1 MQTAIGAIGNPAER
15 RVNSRQCPR
24 IPNITLRS
32 AEDKTR
38 FSKMRSPEP
47 ITTLNE
53 LFLTSIER
61 HPRPNAFLAKRDGA
75 YRPVSSDE
83 ALGMVAALAHGLEKL
98 GLAPGDRLAILSD
111 NRLEWALTD
120 YATLGLGAISVP
132 IYPTLLED
140 DLEYILRDSGAKGI
154 VLSTGDQLRKIC
166 NITTQLPDLRFVL
179 AMDPV
184 NAPSTAG
191 VQQWWDMVRGVPRN
205 DAVTRFCE
213 LARRAKPGDIATL
226 LYTSG
231 TTGNPKGVILTH
243 SNIASNI
250 EASVELFPRELQ
262 GTEMSFLP
270 LSHILQRMLDFT
282 CFSQGVCIA
291 YAESFDALP
300 QNLLE
305 VRPNLMAVVPRV
317 LERVHERVESM
328 VVQGPASKQKI
339 FRWAVGVGE
348 KTVPYRLEGR
358 KLPLGLEL
366 KRRVAD
372 RVVFSKIRER
382 MGGRMEIMLSGSAP
396 LSPDIARFFWAVG
409 LKVYE
414 GYGLTETSPVIA
426 VNCPNKTRLGTVG
439 PVIPGIEVRLG
450 EDYSNEEGTV
460 GREILVRGPNVSP
473 GYYNLDDEN
482 REAFVDGW
490 FHTGD
495 LGTLDPD
502 GFLAI
507 TGRKKYLFKT
517 SGGKYVPPEK
527 LENLFQTQP
536 YIAQVLVIGD
546 KRKFVSALIVP
557 NFLLI
562 ESYAREHGI
571 PCTSREQMVQEPA
584 LVAFME
590 HQVERLM
597 ASLPPHERVRQIAL
611 LANEFTIASGELS
624 PTQKVRRK
632 VVEQHYRAVIEEI
645 YQRRV
650 SQAAV

>member
-1 MQTAIGAIGNPAER
+1 M
-15 RVNSRQCPR
+15 
-24 IPNITLRS
+24 PN
-32 AEDKTR
+32 
-38 FSKMRSPEP
+38 PEP

-53 LFLTSIER
+53 LFLTSVER
-61 HPRPNAFLAKRDGA
+61 HARPNAFLAKRDGA
-75 YRPVSSDE
+75 YKPVSSEE
-83 ALGMVAALAHGLEKL
+83 ALGTVAALAHSFEKL
-98 GLAPGDRLAILSD
+98 GLEAGDRLAILSD

-120 YATLGLGAISVP
+120 YATLGLGAITVP

-154 VLSTGDQLRKIC
+154 VLSTADQFSKIR
-166 NITTQLPDLRFVL
+166 NISSQLPDLRFVL
-179 AMDPV
+179 AMEPV

-191 VQQWWDMVRGVPRN
+191 VQQWWDVVRGVPRT

-213 LARRAKPGDIATL
+213 SARRAKAADVATI

-231 TTGNPKGVILTH
+231 TTGSPKGVILTH
-243 SNIASNI
+243 ANISSNVA
-250 EASVELFPRELQ
+250 AAVELFPSELR
-262 GTEMSFLP
+262 GVEMSFLP
-270 LSHILQRMLDFT
+270 LSHIFQRMLDFA
-282 CFSQGVCIA
+282 CFARGVCIA

-339 FRWAVGVGE
+339 FRWALGVGE
-348 KTVPYRLEGR
+348 KAVPYRLEGR
-358 KLPLGLEL
+358 KLPLVLEL
-366 KRRVAD
+366 KRRLAD
-372 RVVFSKIRER
+372 RLVFSKIRER
-382 MGGRMEIMLSGSAP
+382 LGGRMDIMLSGSAP
-396 LSPDIARFFWAVG
+396 LSPDVARFFWAVG

-426 VNCPNKTRLGTVG
+426 VNRPNHTRLGTVG
-439 PVIPGIEVRLG
+439 PVIPGVEVRLG

-473 GYYNLDDEN
+473 GYYKLDDEN
-482 REAFVDGW
+482 REAFVNGW

-495 LGTLDPD
+495 LGILDGD

-546 KRKFVSALIVP
+546 QRKFVSALIVP
-557 NFLLI
+557 NFPLL
-562 ESYAREHGI
+562 EAHAREHNI
-571 PCTSREQMVQEPA
+571 PCTSREQMIKDPK

-597 ASLPPHERVRQIAL
+597 APLPPHERVRQIAL
-611 LANEFTIASGELS
+611 LVNEFTIASGELS

-632 VVEQHYRAVIEEI
+632 VVEERYRALIEEI
-645 YQRRV
+645 YQRRLPH
-650 SQAAV
+650 SAL

>member
-1 MQTAIGAIGNPAER
+1 M
-15 RVNSRQCPR
+15 S
-24 IPNITLRS
+24 
-32 AEDKTR
+32 
-38 FSKMRSPEP
+38 SPEP

-61 HPRPNAFLAKRDGA
+61 YPRPDAFLAKRDGA
-75 YRPVSSDE
+75 YKPVSSEE
-83 ALGMVAALAHGLEKL
+83 ALRTVAALAKGLENL
-98 GLAPGDRLAILSD
+98 GLSAGDRLAILSD
-111 NRLEWALTD
+111 NRVEWALTD
-120 YATLGLGAISVP
+120 YAALGLGAITVP

-140 DLEYILRDSGAKGI
+140 DLEYILRDSGSRGI
-154 VLSTGDQLRKIC
+154 VVSTGDQLRKIC
-166 NITTQLPDLRFVL
+166 NISTQLPDLRFVL

-184 NAPSTAG
+184 NAASTAG
-191 VQQWWDMVRGVPRN
+191 VQQWWEVVRGAPVQ
-205 DAVTRFCE
+205 DEAVTRFRDS
-213 LARRAKPGDIATL
+213 ARKARPQDVATI

-231 TTGNPKGVILTH
+231 TTGKPKGVILTH
-243 SNIASNI
+243 ANIASNV
-250 EASVELFPRELQ
+250 EAAVQLFPSELR
-262 GTEMSFLP
+262 GMEMSFLP
-270 LSHILQRMLDFT
+270 LSHIFQRMLDFA
-282 CFSQGVCIA
+282 CFSTGVCIA

-305 VRPNLMAVVPRV
+305 VRPTLMAVVPRV

-328 VVQGPASKQKI
+328 IVHGPSSKQKI

-358 KLPLGLEL
+358 KLPFGLDL
-366 KRRVAD
+366 KRRLAD
-372 RVVFSKIRER
+372 RLVFSKIRER
-382 MGGRMEIMLSGSAP
+382 LGGRMRIMMSGSAP

-426 VNCPNKTRLGTVG
+426 VNLPNRTRLGTVG
-439 PVIPGIEVRLG
+439 PVIPGVEVRLG

-473 GYYNLDDEN
+473 GYYKLDDEN

-495 LGTLDPD
+495 LGMLDGD
-502 GFLAI
+502 EFLSI
-507 TGRKKYLFKT
+507 TGRKKHLFKT

-557 NFLLI
+557 NFQLL
-562 ESYAREHGI
+562 EVYAREHGI
-571 PCTSREQMVQEPA
+571 PCTNREQMVSHPSLQ
-584 LVAFME
+584 AFME

-597 ASLPPHERVRQIAL
+597 APLPPHERVRQIAL
-611 LANEFTIASGELS
+611 LSTEFTIASGELS

-632 VVEQHYRAVIEEI
+632 VVEERYRDVIEEI
-645 YQRRV
+645 YQRRNQ
-650 SQAAV
+650 QAAV

>member
-1 MQTAIGAIGNPAER
+1 MP
-15 RVNSRQCPR
+15 
-24 IPNITLRS
+24 
-32 AEDKTR
+32 
-38 FSKMRSPEP
+38 SPEP
-47 ITTLNE
+47 IATLNE
-53 LFLTSIER
+53 LFLTSVE
-61 HPRPNAFLAKRDGA
+61 HYPRSNAFLAKRDGS
-75 YRPVSSDE
+75 YEPVSSDE

-98 GLAPGDRLAILSD
+98 GIEPSNRVAILSD

-154 VLSTGDQLRKIC
+154 VLSTADQFRKIC
-166 NITTQLPDLRFVL
+166 NISTQLPDLRVVL

-191 VQQWWDMVRGVPRN
+191 LHQWWDLARGVPRN
-205 DAVTRFCE
+205 EAVSRFCDS
-213 LARRAKPGDIATL
+213 ARRAKPADVATI

-243 SNIASNI
+243 ANVASNV
-250 EASVELFPRELQ
+250 EAALQVFPSELQ

-270 LSHILQRMLDFT
+270 LSHIFQRMLDFA
-282 CFSQGVCIA
+282 CFARGVCIA

-358 KLPLGLEL
+358 TLPLGLDL
-366 KRRVAD
+366 KRRLAD
-372 RVVFSKIRER
+372 RLVFSKIRER
-382 MGGRMEIMLSGSAP
+382 LGGRMDIMLSGSAP
-396 LSPDIARFFWAVG
+396 LSPDVARFFWAVG

-426 VNCPNKTRLGTVG
+426 VNRPKKTRLGTVG
-439 PVIPGIEVRLG
+439 PVLPGVEVRLG

-473 GYYNLDDEN
+473 GYYKLDDEN
-482 REAFVDGW
+482 REAFVNGW

-495 LGTLDPD
+495 LGTLDAD

-536 YIAQVLVIGD
+536 YVAQVLVIGD
-546 KRKFVSALIVP
+546 RRKFVSALIVP
-557 NFLLI
+557 NFQLL
-562 ESYAREHGI
+562 ETYAREHNV
-571 PCTSREQMVQEPA
+571 PCTSREQMIKDPT

-590 HQVERLM
+590 HQVARLM
-597 ASLPPHERVRQIAL
+597 APLPPHERVRQIAL

-632 VVEQHYRAVIEEI
+632 IVEARYRDVIEEI
-645 YQRRV
+645 YERRIQ
-650 SQAAV
+650 QAAL

>member
-1 MQTAIGAIGNPAER
+1 MP
-15 RVNSRQCPR
+15 NS
-24 IPNITLRS
+24 
-32 AEDKTR
+32 
-38 FSKMRSPEP
+38 EP
-47 ITTLNE
+47 ISTLNE
-53 LFLTSIER
+53 LFLTSVER
-61 HPRPNAFLAKRDGA
+61 YPRANAFLAKRDGA

-83 ALGMVAALAHGLEKL
+83 TLGLVAALARGLGKL
-98 GLAPGDRLAILSD
+98 GIVAGDRLAILSD

-154 VLSTGDQLRKIC
+154 VLSTPEQFRKIC
-166 NITTQLPDLRFVL
+166 NIGTQLPELRFTL

-184 NAPSTAG
+184 NAPSTAR
-191 VQQWWDMVRGVPRN
+191 VEQWWDVVRGVPRGE
-205 DAVTRFCE
+205 AVSRFCE
-213 LARRAKPGDIATL
+213 SARRAKPADVATI

-243 SNIASNI
+243 SNVASNV
-250 EASVELFPRELQ
+250 EAALQIFPNELR

-270 LSHILQRMLDFT
+270 LSHILQRMLDFA
-282 CFSQGVCIA
+282 CFARGVCIA
-291 YAESFDALP
+291 YADGFEALP

-317 LERVHERVESM
+317 LERVHERVESLI
-328 VVQGPASKQKI
+328 VQGPASKQKI

-348 KTVPYRLEGR
+348 KTVPFRLKGQSV
-358 KLPLGLEL
+358 PLGLEL
-366 KRRVAD
+366 NRRLAD
-372 RVVFSKIRER
+372 RLVFSKIRER
-382 MGGRMEIMLSGSAP
+382 LGGRMDIMLSGSAP
-396 LSPDIARFFWAVG
+396 LSPDVARFFWAVG

-426 VNCPNKTRLGTVG
+426 VNRPGRTRLGTVG
-439 PVIPGIEVRLG
+439 PILPGVEVRLG

-473 GYYNLDDEN
+473 GYYKLDDEN
-482 REAFVDGW
+482 REAFVEGW

-495 LGTLDPD
+495 LGILDAD

-527 LENLFQTQP
+527 LENLFQTQA
-536 YIAQVLVIGD
+536 YVAQVLVIGD

-557 NFLLI
+557 NFQLL
-562 ESYAREHGI
+562 EAYAREHKI
-571 PCTSREQMVQEPA
+571 PCASREQMIKDPT

-597 ASLPPHERVRQIAL
+597 APLPPHERVRQIAL

-632 VVEQHYRAVIEEI
+632 IVEERYRDVIEEI
-645 YQRRV
+645 YQRRAQ
-650 SQAAV
+650 QAAV

>member
-1 MQTAIGAIGNPAER
+1 MVEVRGGTEHGF
-15 RVNSRQCPR
+15 PR
-24 IPNITLRS
+24 MPN
-32 AEDKTR
+32 
-38 FSKMRSPEP
+38 PEP

-61 HPRPNAFLAKRDGA
+61 YARPDAFLVKRDGA
-75 YRPVSSDE
+75 YQPVSSDE
-83 ALGMVAALAHGLEKL
+83 ALSTVASLAHGLGKL
-98 GLAPGDRLAILSD
+98 GLAAGDRLAILSD

-140 DLEYILRDSGAKGI
+140 DLEYILRNSEAKGI
-154 VLSTGDQLRKIC
+154 VLSTGDQFRKIR
-166 NITTQLPDLRFVL
+166 NISTQLPDLRFVL

-184 NAPSTAG
+184 NTPSTAG
-191 VQQWWDMVRGVPRN
+191 VQQWWDVVRGVPRHE
-205 DAVTRFCE
+205 AITRFRE
-213 LARRAKPGDIATL
+213 HARRAKPGDVATI

-243 SNIASNI
+243 SNIASNV
-250 EASVELFPRELQ
+250 EAAVQVFPRELR

-270 LSHILQRMLDFT
+270 LSHILQRMLDFA
-282 CFSQGVCIA
+282 CFSRGVCIA

-328 VVQGPASKQKI
+328 IVQAPASKQKI
-339 FRWAVGVGE
+339 FRWAVSVGQ

-358 KLPLGLEL
+358 KLPLGLGL
-366 KRRVAD
+366 KRRLAD
-372 RVVFSKIRER
+372 RLVFSKIRER

-396 LSPDIARFFWAVG
+396 LSPDIARFFWTVG

-426 VNCPNKTRLGTVG
+426 VNRPNKTRLGTVG

-450 EDYSNEEGTV
+450 EDYSNEEDTV

-473 GYYNLDDEN
+473 GYYKLDDEN
-482 REAFVDGW
+482 REAFVNGW

-495 LGTLDPD
+495 LGTLDAD
-502 GFLAI
+502 GFLAV
-507 TGRKKYLFKT
+507 TGRKKHLFKT

-536 YIAQVLVIGD
+536 YVAQVLVIGD
-546 KRKFVSALIVP
+546 RRKFVSALIVP
-557 NFLLI
+557 NFQLL
-562 ESYAREHGI
+562 EAYAREHDV
-571 PCTSREQMVQEPA
+571 PCNSREQMVKEPT
-584 LVAFME
+584 LLAFME

-597 ASLPPHERVRQIAL
+597 APLPPHERVRQIAL
-611 LANEFTIASGELS
+611 LANEFSIASGELS

-632 VVEQHYRAVIEEI
+632 VVEERYRDLIEEM
-645 YQRRV
+645 YQRRA
-650 SQAAV
+650 SQAAVST

>member
-1 MQTAIGAIGNPAER
+1 MSI
-15 RVNSRQCPR
+15 S
-24 IPNITLRS
+24 
-32 AEDKTR
+32 
-38 FSKMRSPEP
+38 EP
-47 ITTLNE
+47 IRTLNE
-53 LFLTSIER
+53 LFLTSIDCR
-61 HPRPNAFLAKRDGA
+61 PRPNAFLAKRDGA
-75 YRPVSSDE
+75 YKAVSSDE
-83 ALGMVAALAHGLEKL
+83 ALGTVAALAQGLENL
-98 GLAPGDRLAILSD
+98 GLAAGDRLAILSD

-120 YATLGLGAISVP
+120 YAALGLGAVSVP

-154 VLSTGDQLRKIC
+154 VLSTADQLRKIC
-166 NITTQLPDLRFVL
+166 NISSQLPDLRFVL

-184 NAPSTAG
+184 NAPSSAG
-191 VQQWWDMVRGVPRN
+191 VRQWWDLVRAVPREA
-205 DAVTRFCE
+205 AVSPFRDS
-213 LARRAKPGDIATL
+213 ARKAKPQDVATI

-243 SNIASNI
+243 ANIASNV
-250 EASVELFPRELQ
+250 AAAVELFPAELR

-270 LSHILQRMLDFT
+270 LSHIFQRMLDFA
-282 CFSQGVCIA
+282 CFARGVCVA

-328 VVQGPASKQKI
+328 IVHGPASKQKI
-339 FRWAVGVGE
+339 FRWAMGVGE

-358 KLPLGLEL
+358 KLPFGLEV
-366 KRRVAD
+366 KRRLAD
-372 RVVFSKIRER
+372 RLVFSKIRER
-382 MGGRMEIMLSGSAP
+382 LGGLMEIMMSGSAP

-426 VNCPNKTRLGTVG
+426 VNLPNRTRLGTVG
-439 PVIPGIEVRLG
+439 PVIPGVKVRFG

-473 GYYNLDDEN
+473 GYYKLDDEN
-482 REAFVDGW
+482 RDSFVDGW

-495 LGTLDPD
+495 LGMLDAD
-502 GFLAI
+502 GFLSI

-536 YIAQVLVIGD
+536 YVAQVLVIGD

-557 NFLLI
+557 NFQLL
-562 ESYAREHGI
+562 ETYAREHEI
-571 PCTSREQMVQEPA
+571 PCESREQMVRHPS
-584 LVAFME
+584 LLAFME

-597 ASLPPHERVRQIAL
+597 APLPPHERVRQIAL
-611 LANEFTIASGELS
+611 LPNEFTIASGELS
-624 PTQKVRRK
+624 PTQKVRRR
-632 VVEQHYRAVIEEI
+632 VVEERYREVIEGI
-645 YQRRV
+645 YQRRAEH
-650 SQAAV
+650 AAV